1 MREHEDGIQNPGFN
15 ATPPGFDPSRITDD
29 LCPVCPGELDTG
41 WECNS
46 CGFDARLIAL
56 TDGETKQ

>member
-1 MREHEDGIQNPGFN
+1 MNRPRKEQGAPQAD
-15 ATPPGFDPSRITDD
+15 FDPSRVADD
-29 LCPVCPGELDTG
+29 KCPVCPGELDTG

-56 TDGETKQ
+56 TNGGTKQ